1 MKIKR
6 LSTNSVLTKTLLCS
20 AVLFLSVSCA
30 DKSEVEIVEPEAFEL
45 TIISTNDVHGYGL
58 TPTDENIGF
67 SRMVGYVN
75 TLEEQG
81 KEVLMLDAG
90 DMLAGNAVTNLDKG
104 ASAVEALNV
113 VQYDAMTMG
122 NHAVDFGEER
132 FLVLQTKMNFPYVLA
147 NLFPAGE
154 NSENGEPVFEPYLI
168 KAINDINVAIVGINT
183 NEYTG
188 TEFYYEDPVVT
199 MNNLMPEIEEQ
210 ADVILVIAHLGD
222 AKSEL
227 SSTRLAEQVE
237 GIDVILDGHDH
248 VATPEGRLVN
258 DTLIVNSG
266 DNMKNLGYTTLSIVD
281 DEVVAK
287 SARLVDMTDET
298 LKNSDDE
305 EVSAVLESIN
315 AEADAILGE
324 VLADSPVR
332 LEGERDIIRRGGTNL
347 GRLVTDAFRAESGA
361 DISLMNSG
369 WIRAG
374 ASAGD
379 ITLQDVLNIL
389 GMAEQTGELVTIP
402 MTGEQVLA
410 ALEASFSAEYS
421 AETGFEQNGF
431 LMQASG
437 LTFDV
442 DPTKD
447 TGQRISNVLVGEQA
461 LVAEQT
467 YTVAVV
473 ELLNQIAAGYE
484 MPFYA
489 GEVIEA
495 HGETT
500 DILAEYLKTE
510 ADAFTL
516 IEATRMNIK

>member
-1 MKIKR
+1 M
-6 LSTNSVLTKTLLCS
+6 LYQLFESVTFVNESGVNDPK
-20 AVLFLSVSCA
+20 VN
-30 DKSEVEIVEPEAFEL
+30 EPEAFEL

-58 TPTDENIGF
+58 TPTDETIGF

-81 KEVLMLDAG
+81 KEVLLLDAG

-104 ASAVEALNV
+104 ASAIEALNV

-132 FLVLQTKMNFPYVLA
+132 FLVLQTKRNFPYVVA

-154 NSENGEPVFEPYLI
+154 NSENGEPIFEPYKI
-168 KAINDINVAIVGINT
+168 KAINDVNVAIVGLVT
-183 NEYTG
+183 HQYSG

-199 MNNLMPEIEEQ
+199 MNKLMPELEAQ

-222 AKSEL
+222 EVSEL
-227 SSTRLAEQVE
+227 SSTRLAEQVK

-248 VATPEGRLVN
+248 VATPEGRVVGG
-258 DTLIVNSG
+258 TLIVNSG
-266 DNMKNLGYTTLSIVD
+266 DNMTNIGRTTISIVGD
-281 DEVVAK
+281 KVVSK

-298 LKNSDDE
+298 LKSSDDE
-305 EVSAVLESIN
+305 AVSAVLDAIKVN
-315 AEADAILGE
+315 ADAVLSE
-324 VLADSPVR
+324 VVAVSPVR
-332 LEGERDIIRRGGTNL
+332 LEGERAIIRTGGTNL
-347 GRLVTDAFRAESGA
+347 GRLVSDAFRTKSGA

-369 WIRAG
+369 WIRAS

-379 ITLQDVLNIL
+379 ITLGDVYNIL
-389 GMAEQTGELVTIP
+389 GMAEQTGGLVTIP
-402 MTGEQVLA
+402 MTGEQVLT
-410 ALEASFSAEYS
+410 ALEASFSADYV

-447 TGQRISNVLVGEQA
+447 VGKRISNVFVGEQA
-461 LVAEQT
+461 LVADQT
-467 YTVAVV
+467 YSVAVV
-473 ELLNQIAAGYE
+473 ELLNQIAAMYG
-484 MPFYA
+484 MPYYA
-489 GEVIEA
+489 GEKIES

-510 ADAFTL
+510 EDAFTL
-516 IEATRMNIK
+516 IEDTRMNIIK